1 MNRTTDMT
9 EKPDPWRVP
18 IVVEQIP
25 ENGVHR
31 DLEATQAVREA
42 IAEQGGLRE
51 VLAASA
57 SLDVTPM
64 SGGRFHV
71 EGRVRARIGQT
82 CVVTLDPIENEIDAP
97 IDLIFAP
104 PEQIPEMASLVE
116 EAADSEVEIPDP
128 PEPIENGVID
138 LGRIA
143 TDALYLAVDPYPRKP
158 DAVFEPPVVA
168 EDPEDHPFAALK
180 ALQLDAKSPAPKK
193 PGKPER
199 KP

>member
-1 MNRTTDMT
+1 MNRPTSDTT
-9 EKPDPWRVP
+9 EKPDPWRIP
-18 IVVEQIP
+18 IAVVQI
-25 ENGVHR
+25 GDTGLHR
-31 DLEATQAVREA
+31 DLEADQAVREA
-42 IAEQGGLRE
+42 IAEVGGLRE

-71 EGRVRARIGQT
+71 EGSVRARIGQT
-82 CVVTLDPIENEIDAP
+82 CVVTLDPIENEIDEP

-104 PEQIPEMASLVE
+104 PEQIPEMAALVE
-116 EAADSEVEIPDP
+116 EAAESEVDIPDP

-158 DAVFEPPVVA
+158 DAVFEPPVVP

-180 ALQLDAKSPAPKK
+180 ALQLDAKPPGPKQPKK
-193 PGKPER
+193 P
-199 KP
+199 

>member
-18 IVVEQIP
+18 VVVEQIP

-31 DLEATQAVREA
+31 DLEADQAVRAA
-42 IAEQGGLRE
+42 IAEQGGLRD

-64 SGGRFHV
+64 SGGRFQV

-82 CVVTLDPIENEIDAP
+82 CVVTLDPIENEIDEP

-104 PEQIPEMASLVE
+104 PEQIPQMADLVD
-116 EAADSEVEIPDP
+116 EAAESDVEIPDP

-138 LGRIA
+138 LGRLA

-180 ALQLDAKSPAPKK
+180 ALQLDAKSRCPEEA
-193 PGKPER
+193 GKA
-199 KP
+199 